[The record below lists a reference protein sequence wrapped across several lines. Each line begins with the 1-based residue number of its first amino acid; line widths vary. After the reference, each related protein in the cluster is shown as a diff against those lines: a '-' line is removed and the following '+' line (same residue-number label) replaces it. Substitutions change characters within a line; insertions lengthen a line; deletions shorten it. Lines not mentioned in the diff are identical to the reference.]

1 MTNLSPD
8 QALALLAS
16 RGSSLTRWPA
26 EAAFA
31 LPALAARDA
40 AVAAAWAEAQALD
53 AALNAWAQPDALP
66 LPFDVAAIT
75 ALPQAGAQPAPVAAS
90 PRLVVSS
97 QARFGW
103 RPALL
108 AASLAL
114 VVAVGGWLGL
124 SGPQAP
130 MSTTALEIAAAP
142 TPSTGAGVAEADAA
156 FAYVFSPT
164 AVEEDV
170 I

>member
-1 MTNLSPD
+1 MTTLTPD
-8 QALALLAS
+8 QAIALLAS
-16 RGSSLTRWPA
+16 RGSTLSRWPA

-31 LPALAARDA
+31 LPGLAARDA
-40 AVAAAWAEAQALD
+40 AVAAAWAQAQALD
-53 AALNAWAQPDALP
+53 AALDAWA
-66 LPFDVAAIT
+66 DVPGPVPAIDIAAIT
-75 ALPQAGAQPAPVAAS
+75 ALPQLAVPAVPARAMQAS
-90 PRLVVSS
+90 
-97 QARFGW
+97 FGW

-114 VVAVGGWLGL
+114 VVALGGWLGL

-130 MSTTALEIAAAP
+130 MSTTAQQIAAAP

-164 AVEEDV
+164 AAEEDV